1 MAYSAKVIWKEGRHF
16 EGISSGHSIEIDA
29 PLPTGTDLGMNP
41 MQLLLVSLGGCT
53 GMDVVNIL
61 QKERINLQ
69 SLCVTVN
76 AERAPELPTVYTEI
90 ELVFTLAGTGL
101 TYAAVEHAVEL
112 SEEKY
117 CSVGIMIG
125 KTAKIKTRIEIENL
139 ENHGI

>member
-1 MAYSAKVIWKEGRHF
+1 
-16 EGISSGHSIEIDA
+16 
-29 PLPTGTDLGMNP
+29 
-41 MQLLLVSLGGCT
+41 
-53 GMDVVNIL
+53 MDVVNIL

-69 SLCVTVN
+69 SLCVTVK

-90 ELVFTLAGTGL
+90 ELVFTLVGTGL
-101 TYAAVEHAVEL
+101 TYAVVEHAVEL